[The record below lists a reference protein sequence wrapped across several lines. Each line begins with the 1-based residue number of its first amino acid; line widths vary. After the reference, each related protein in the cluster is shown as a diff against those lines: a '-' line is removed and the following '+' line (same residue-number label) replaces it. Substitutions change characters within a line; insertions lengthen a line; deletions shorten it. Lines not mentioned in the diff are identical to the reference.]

1 MYDFDLKFGYVATR
15 KYIISYK
22 DMIFSSN
29 FKHLAPLFLPSRR
42 VKFSKTEG
50 GEGQD
55 EEKM

>member
-1 MYDFDLKFGYVATR
+1 MH
-15 KYIISYK
+15 IIFYK

-29 FKHLAPLFLPSRR
+29 FKHLAPLFLLSRR

-50 GEGQD
+50 GERQD